1 MFQSAGQ
8 AEILRSNQKDQ
19 YYVGYLQRSL
29 ADILQSV
36 AGKLRRKF
44 QLKKQNKT
52 KQKNKQTNKQ
62 NQKKKK
68 KKKMHLL
75 TNW

>member
-44 QLKKQNKT
+44 QFSKRNKEI
-52 KQKNKQTNKQ
+52 
-62 NQKKKK
+62 
-68 KKKMHLL
+68 HFL
-75 TNW
+75 TNWWFNKS